1 MFPSWTASELFWLQN
16 WRYYKLSTI
25 PIYDIIKSA
34 CTRKSAN
41 RLYLDTT
48 FCDANVE
55 IKVKNIL

>member
-16 WRYYKLSTI
+16 WRPYKLSTN

-41 RLYLDTT
+41 RLYLDT
-48 FCDANVE
+48 FCDENVE
-55 IKVKNIL
+55 IKAENIL